1 MDEDFSTF
9 IILVVI
15 VAGILLGL
23 AGKALADSS
32 QANEGQGAAIA
43 DPEQGGAATDKEKP
57 VSTSVSTGPVDVKD
71 CKSCGGHSQT
81 GKNCAFCGRA
91 L

>member
-23 AGKALADSS
+23 AGKALSDSS
-32 QANEGQGAAIA
+32 QANAGQGAAIA
-43 DPEQGGAATDKEKP
+43 DPEQGEAATVKTGEASP
-57 VSTSVSTGPVDVKD
+57 SVSAAPADAKD

>member
-9 IILVVI
+9 IVLVVI

-32 QANEGQGAAIA
+32 QANNGQGAAIA
-43 DPEQGGAATDKEKP
+43 DPEQGETATAKAGE
-57 VSTSVSTGPVDVKD
+57 VSPSVSAEPADAKD

>member
-1 MDEDFSTF
+1 MDEDFSTL
-9 IILVVI
+9 IILVFMI
-15 VAGILLGL
+15 GGILLGL

-32 QANEGQGAAIA
+32 QSNDGQVAAITDTEKGEA
-43 DPEQGGAATDKEKP
+43 VMPMAAEGSPP
-57 VSTSVSTGPVDVKD
+57 VSAEPADARD

>member
-23 AGKALADSS
+23 AGKALADASET
-32 QANEGQGAAIA
+32 NDGQGAAIA
-43 DPEQGGAATDKEKP
+43 DTEKGEAVMPKAEEGPPP
-57 VSTSVSTGPVDVKD
+57 VSAEQADAKD
-71 CKSCGGHSQT
+71 CKSCGGHSQAA
-81 GKNCAFCGRA
+81 KICAFCGRA

>member
-1 MDEDFSTF
+1 MEEDFSTF

-15 VAGILLGL
+15 IAGILLGL
-23 AGKALADSS
+23 ACKALTDSS
-32 QANEGQGAAIA
+32 QENEGQGAAIA
-43 DPEQGGAATDKEKP
+43 DPEQGETVTVKKGEAF
-57 VSTSVSTGPVDVKD
+57 SSVSAEPADSKD

-81 GKNCAFCGRA
+81 GKLCSFCGRA